1 MSGPASFRVVLVG
14 DSLVGKTSIIRSL
27 VRGEF
32 DPTGNPTVGA
42 VFHTVSRDIHGR
54 RIVMQIW
61 DTAGTEKYRSIGPIY
76 YRNAAAALAVFDLQ
90 NDEFAASLDSWIVTV
105 KRNSTDPIIYVV
117 GNKTDLVP
125 PTPQIIERVQA
136 FARSYNAEFFLVSA
150 KTGDKIKVLF
160 DAVFEGLYRTLTI
173 PMDNVTVQEVSI
185 EREEP
190 EKECC

>member
-1 MSGPASFRVVLVG
+1 MSRPTSFRVVLVG
-14 DSLVGKTSIIRSL
+14 NSLIVKTSIIRSL

-42 VFHTVSRDIHGR
+42 VFHMVSRDIHGR

-76 YRNAAAALAVFDLQ
+76 YRNAPAALAIFNLQ
-90 NDEFAASLDSWIVTV
+90 NDDFTTSFDSWIVNV

-117 GNKTDLVP
+117 GNKTDLVA
-125 PTPQIIERVQA
+125 PTPQIIERIQA
-136 FARSYNAEFFLVSA
+136 FAAKYNAEFFLVSA
-150 KTGDKIKVLF
+150 KTGDKIKKLF
-160 DAVFEGLYRTLTI
+160 DAVFEGLYKTLTV
-173 PMDNVTVQEVSI
+173 PMDNITVEEVSI

-190 EKECC
+190 QKKCC

>member
-1 MSGPASFRVVLVG
+1 MSAPASFRVVLVG

-32 DPTGNPTVGA
+32 DPTGTPTVGA
-42 VFHTVSRDIHGR
+42 VFHTVSRDVHGR

-90 NDEFAASLDSWIVTV
+90 NDDFTASLDSWIVNV
-105 KRNSTDPIIYVV
+105 KRNCTDPIIFVV
-117 GNKTDLVP
+117 GNKTDLVT

-136 FARSYNAEFFLVSA
+136 FAENYSAQFFLVSA
-150 KTGDKIKVLF
+150 KTGNQIKALF
-160 DAVFEGLYRTLTI
+160 DAVFEGLYKTLTVA
-173 PMDNVTVQEVSI
+173 MDNVTVEEVPI
-185 EREEP
+185 EKEEP
-190 EKECC
+190 EKKCC